1 VVDRIIVRAAQRGRI
16 AEAVEAALD
25 YGRGVI
31 LIAHVNETVPEPK
44 WKVQRFSQHLACD
57 KCGRSFEALNPHHFS
72 FNSPLGWCPT
82 CEGLGIQQGMNPA
95 ALIRDVRLPL
105 NQGAVSAWPS
115 LDDPH
120 FGPLA
125 GALSRHMNIT
135 LDTKYGDLEPLQQR
149 AILHGT
155 SEEWIDLPPTEQQ
168 PYPLR
173 FQYKGLLPAI
183 DEAMRV
189 SFAFRQKLDNLVS
202 EVPCTV
208 CRGSRLREDAAAV
221 RFQ

>member
-82 CEGLGIQQGMNPA
+82 CEGLGIQQGMDPA
-95 ALIRDVRLPL
+95 QLIRDAQLPL
-105 NQGAVSAWPS
+105 NKGAIAAWPP
-115 LDDPH
+115 LDDAY

-125 GALSRHMNIT
+125 NAIARHMNFT
-135 LDTKYGDLEPLQQR
+135 LDTPYAELEPLQQR
-149 AILHGT
+149 AIFHGT
-155 SEEWIDLPPTEQQ
+155 GEEWLELPTTDKHSL
-168 PYPLR
+168 PLR
-173 FQYKGLLPAI
+173 FQYKGL
-183 DEAMRV
+183 
-189 SFAFRQKLDNLVS
+189 
-202 EVPCTV
+202 
-208 CRGSRLREDAAAV
+208 
-221 RFQ
+221 